1 MPSRTIAFLSTL
13 LWLAACVG
21 PAGVAP
27 SAPESSALV
36 VGPPGIA
43 GTVRDSRGEPAQG
56 AVVYAYR
63 SARAGLR
70 GPADFAAPVDAEGR
84 YFLDL
89 VEGRYHLV
97 ARRRASG
104 EDAGP
109 PRPGDA
115 WAPHPQNPL
124 EVRPG
129 FTTRADFRLL
139 AITQPMIMK
148 EGTLTS
154 GDTGFSG
161 VVRDARGRPVG
172 GALVLAYRDRNF
184 QRMPDH
190 TAPATGEDGVF
201 TLYLPQGG
209 TYCLVVR
216 TRTRGQPAAGELYAV
231 LGEGAEA
238 CREARRGEIRDLG
251 EIIVRPYGR

>member
-1 MPSRTIAFLSTL
+1 MKIPWL
-13 LWLAACVG
+13 LLLLVLNACAG
-21 PAGVAP
+21 PAGVTP
-27 SAPESSALV
+27 PAPESASWVA
-36 VGPPGIA
+36 GPLGIA
-43 GTVRDSRGEPAQG
+43 GTVVDGQGEPARG

-70 GPADFAAPVDAEGR
+70 GPADFAAPVDEQGR

-115 WAPHPQNPL
+115 WAPHPRNPL

-129 FTTRADFRLL
+129 FTTQADFRLL

-148 EGTLTS
+148 QGTLTS

-161 VVRDARGRPVG
+161 VVRDAQGRPVS

-190 TAPATGEDGVF
+190 TAPATGEDGFF
-201 TLYLPQGG
+201 TLYLPEAGS
-209 TYCLVVR
+209 YCLVVR
-216 TRTRGQPAAGELYAV
+216 TRTRGQPTAGELHAV
-231 LGEGAEA
+231 LGEGAQA
-238 CREARRGEIRDLG
+238 CPEARRGEIRDLG
-251 EIIVRPYGR
+251 PIVVRPYGR